1 MKANLTKRF
10 GFGAIIIGLALGSV
24 GLWFLLSPA
33 EYRATTRISVGIDNP
48 ESYDPYFIQTELEII
63 QSEDV
68 LGKVVEILNL
78 NSEWGRKYAWGK
90 TLTTS
95 ETVWL
100 LKRRLSFHLVRNS
113 KLLVT
118 IQVKC

>member
-1 MKANLTKRF
+1 MRCYEGQSDKAFWIWRDHYWS
-10 GFGAIIIGLALGSV
+10 GIRQCRALV
-24 GLWFLLSPA
+24 LLSPA

-100 LKRRLSFHLVRNS
+100 LKRRLICILSA
-113 KLLVT
+113 
-118 IQVKC
+118 IQDFSTSA